1 MEPMSKAVGRYAVAA
16 ATVVCLVLGVASVLR
31 VVGSSN
37 LSLTG
42 EEKALRPI
50 SFDDYALQFYY
61 GQLGGR
67 FLTEGGV
74 TYGYDP
80 NFMAGYPKT
89 PVYYPSSKPYEYTLG
104 LFSELDPGSVFN
116 FSVFAMLAAIPF
128 LMYGAATNFRFSAGE
143 RLAVVA
149 MSVVPH
155 LMVPVAGFY
164 GIMEAA
170 GMVPFIFASFLSVY
184 VVSLVHRFLLSG
196 ERRAGAALLV
206 TAPVLYLSH
215 LTAVFISAVPIAA
228 IYLTVFRDTPLR
240 RQAWLWLVLVAV
252 VAANW
257 PWIEGHLLFS
267 HYADLGEFYTPE
279 GREHFVPKGGLL
291 APFRVYVAS
300 PKLLS
305 LVPPL
310 FGVIGLLS
318 WWRERRRE
326 MLAIFVPQI
335 VFLFVVSFYGVH
347 LGLNALA
354 PARITLPLG
363 IYLFFPAAHALVA
376 TAAKALAWIRR
387 TAPGGRG
394 NAFAASAA
402 AALLLAALLTGL
414 PAKIWRPYTLPEL
427 EKREGFSD
435 RGMALIE
442 WLRENTDGTGRI
454 LHEGTNRK
462 THQYYGSHT
471 PAWIPYYTGREL
483 AGSPAPHAL
492 LKHNFLRFIAG
503 TFRGQPI
510 QRIDMDTLSSY
521 FSLYNVRW
529 VLCWKRSTE
538 RFFDLLPIATR
549 EGVFDKFSL
558 YRIEIPP
565 SYFLSGSGR
574 VEVQGHRIVLRDVT
588 PEDGMVA
595 IKYHWL
601 ESLRTDPP
609 RTIEP
614 LYALDDPIPFI
625 SVKDPP
631 HELVIFNDFDHG
643 LFGKAN

>member
-1 MEPMSKAVGRYAVAA
+1 MSREVERYAIAA
-16 ATVVCLVLGVASVLR
+16 ATVACLVLGVASVLR
-31 VVGSSN
+31 VVGWSN
-37 LSLTG
+37 LSPG
-42 EEKALRPI
+42 GVENVLRPI

-61 GQLGGR
+61 GQLGSR

-89 PVYYPSSKPYEYTLG
+89 PVYYPSSKPYELSLA
-104 LFSELDPGSVFN
+104 LFSGLDPGTVFN
-116 FSVFAMLAAIPF
+116 FTVFSMLAALPF
-128 LMYGAATNFRFSAGE
+128 FAYGAAANFRLSRGE

-149 MSVVPH
+149 MSIAPH

-184 VVSLVHRFLLSG
+184 VVSLVHRFLLTG

-206 TAPVLYLSH
+206 AAPLLFLSH

-228 IYLTVFRDTPLR
+228 IYLTRFRDTPPR
-240 RQAWLWLVLVAV
+240 RHAWLWLALVAV
-252 VAANW
+252 AAANW
-257 PWIEGHLLFS
+257 PWVEGYLLFS
-267 HYADLGEFYTPE
+267 HYADLGEFYSPE
-279 GREHFVPKGGLL
+279 GSEHFVPKGGLL

-305 LVPPL
+305 LAPPL
-310 FGVIGLLS
+310 FGVIGLWV
-318 WWRERRRE
+318 WWRERRRDL
-326 MLAIFVPQI
+326 LAIFVPQI
-335 VFLFVVSFYGVH
+335 VFLFVVSFYGAH
-347 LGLNALA
+347 LGLNAVA

-363 IYLFFPAAHALVA
+363 IYLFFPAAHALAA
-376 TAAKALAWIRR
+376 TAGKTLAWIRR
-387 TAPGGRG
+387 AAPGGRG
-394 NAFAASAA
+394 DALALGAA

-414 PAKIWRPYTLPEL
+414 PANFWRPYTLPKL
-427 EKREGFSD
+427 EEREGFSA
-435 RGMALIE
+435 RGMALME
-442 WLRENTDGTGRI
+442 WLQENTDATGRI
-454 LHEGTNRK
+454 LHEETNRK
-462 THQYYGSHT
+462 THQYYGTHM
-471 PAWIPYYTGREL
+471 PALIPYYTGREL

-503 TFRGQPI
+503 TLRGEPI
-510 QRIDMDTLSSY
+510 QSVDAGTLSSY

-529 VLCWKRSTE
+529 VLCWQRPTKR
-538 RFFDLLPIATR
+538 RFDHLPFAIRVA
-549 EGVFDKFSL
+549 EFDKFAL

-565 SYFLSGSGR
+565 SYFLRGNGR
-574 VEVQGHRIVLRDVT
+574 VEVRGHRIVLRDVE
-588 PEDGMVA
+588 PADGVVVV
-595 IKYHWL
+595 KYHWL

-609 RTIEP
+609 RAIEP
-614 LYALDDPIPFI
+614 FYVLDDPIPFI

-631 HELVIFNDFDHG
+631 PELVIFNDFDHG

>member
-1 MEPMSKAVGRYAVAA
+1 MSKAVVRHAIAA
-16 ATVVCLVLGVASVLR
+16 STVVCLVLGIASVLR

-37 LSLTG
+37 LFPAG
-42 EEKALRPI
+42 EEKVLRPI
-50 SFDDYALQFYY
+50 AFDDYALQFYF

-89 PVYYPSSKPYEYTLG
+89 PVYYPSSKPYEFALG
-104 LFSELDPGSVFN
+104 LFSGLDPGTVFN
-116 FSVFAMLAAIPF
+116 FSVFAMLAALPF
-128 LMYGAATNFRFSAGE
+128 LMYGAAANLRLSSGE

-155 LMVPVAGFY
+155 LMVPMAGFY

-184 VVSLVHRFLLSG
+184 VVSLVHRYLETG
-196 ERRAGAALLV
+196 EHRAALALLV
-206 TAPVLYLSH
+206 AAPLLYLCH
-215 LTAVFISAVPIAA
+215 LTAVLVSVIPIAA
-228 IYLTVFRDTPLR
+228 IYSTRFRETPVR
-240 RQAWLWLVLVAV
+240 RHAWMWLVLLA
-252 VAANW
+252 VAAVNW
-257 PWIEGHLLFS
+257 SWIEGYFLFS
-267 HYADLGEFYTPE
+267 HYADLGDFYTAG

-305 LVPPL
+305 VVPPF
-310 FGVIGLLS
+310 FGVVGLSL
-318 WWRERRRE
+318 WWREGQRR
-326 MLAIFVPQI
+326 MLTIFLPQI

-347 LGLNALA
+347 LGLNAVA

-363 IYLFFPAAHALVA
+363 IYLFFPAAHALAV
-376 TAAKALAWIRR
+376 TAAKALAAIRR
-387 TAPGGRG
+387 TAPGVRG
-394 NAFAASAA
+394 NALAVGAA
-402 AALLLAALLTGL
+402 AALLLAAVLAGL
-414 PAKIWRPYTLPEL
+414 PSKIWRPYTLPML

-435 RGMALIE
+435 RGMRLIE
-442 WLRENTDGTGRI
+442 WLRENTDRTGRI
-454 LHEGTNRK
+454 LHEETNRK

-471 PAWIPYYTGREL
+471 PAWIPYYAEREL

-510 QRIDMDTLSSY
+510 QRIDEGRLSSY

-529 VLCWKRSTE
+529 VLCWKRSTV
-538 RFFDLLPIATR
+538 RFFDRLPIATR
-549 EGVFDKFSL
+549 IGEFDKFTL

-565 SYFLSGSGR
+565 SWFLRGSGR
-574 VEVQGHRIVLRDVT
+574 AEVRGHRIILRDIE
-588 PEDGMVA
+588 PESGVVA

-614 LYALDDPIPFI
+614 LHALDDPIPFI

-631 HELVIFNDFDHG
+631 AELVISNDFGWG
-643 LFGKAN
+643 LLRKER